1 MNLMPLADAKRKF
14 AVNRYDEKEGI
25 IQPLYDY
32 QAYAVAGQTQL
43 IFFQVP
49 AGQGGKTMADTNMT
63 NAGQL
68 PAPKSFLIQG
78 IEIKFW
84 SGVTP
89 GTFGAQAAADYVNDV
104 NAVLKSGHF
113 QLFIGSKP
121 YLDEAPLDVFPPSTR
136 MCVDGALA
144 DGTTLAADSQ
154 SMIQYA
160 SGCGRTY
167 TMSPLFLPSNQ
178 NFQVTLNWPTAVPLP
193 SDNLPGRIG
202 VRLLGTL
209 YRDSQ

>member
-1 MNLMPLADAKRKF
+1 MNVIPLSQAREKY

-25 IQPLYDY
+25 IQPIYDY
-32 QAYAVAGQTQL
+32 QPYAAIGQTSL

-49 AGQGGKTMADTNMT
+49 NGQGGKTLADTNMT
-63 NAGQL
+63 SAGQL
-68 PAPKSFLIQG
+68 PAPKSFLIQA

-84 SGVTP
+84 SGVVP
-89 GTFGAQAAADYVNDV
+89 GTFGAQAAANYVNDV

-121 YLDEAPLDVFPPSTR
+121 YLDEAPIDVFPPTTR
-136 MCVDGALA
+136 MCVDGALSDMSTTGA
-144 DGTTLAADSQ
+144 DMQ

-178 NFQVTLNWPTAVPLP
+178 NFSVTLNWPTAVALP
-193 SDNLPGRIG
+193 SNVAGRIG